1 MTHRRSKSF
10 ITVLRMKIG
19 DSKVIDV
26 NDINKRNILIVLI
39 LMIFFIGTT
48 TMIYHY
54 GYDKGYEEGTTKTTI
69 TTDYSTSPSMTT
81 EITATS
87 KTNTSDPD
95 LILNNRYHAVINGTD
110 VKIPVK
116 DKNIKEQLKDT
127 PPSPSSS
134 TTSTNTTARVDQT
147 LDLTPIFKDY
157 EKKHKWEVGTG
168 IGRVSNEWY
177 VPIEI
182 QRNFGYD
189 KGVSLQLNVKDNK
202 VDGFQASYKIR
213 F

>member
-1 MTHRRSKSF
+1 
-10 ITVLRMKIG
+10 MKIG
-19 DSKVIDV
+19 DSKVIDF
-26 NDINKRNILIVLI
+26 NDINKRNILIVII

-54 GYDKGYEEGTTKTTI
+54 GYDKGYKEGTTKTTT
-69 TTDYSTSPSMTT
+69 TTDSYTSPSLTT
-81 EITATS
+81 EITAAS

-95 LILNNRYHAVINGTD
+95 LILNNHYHAVINGND
-110 VKIPVK
+110 IQIPVK
-116 DKNIKEQLKDT
+116 DKYIKETLKDT
-127 PPSPSSS
+127 PSSPSSS
-134 TTSTNTTARVDQT
+134 TTSTPTTARVDQT

-157 EKKHKWEVGTG
+157 EKKHKWEVGAG

-177 VPIEI
+177 VPIEV
-182 QRNFGYD
+182 QRNFGYN
-189 KGVSLQLNVKDNK
+189 KGVSFQLNVKDNK

>member
-1 MTHRRSKSF
+1 
-10 ITVLRMKIG
+10 MKIG
-19 DSKVIDV
+19 DSKVIDF
-26 NDINKRNILIVLI
+26 NDDKINILIGSI

-48 TMIYHY
+48 TMTYHY
-54 GYDKGYEEGTTKTTI
+54 GYDKGYKEGTTKTTT
-69 TTDYSTSPSMTT
+69 TTDSYTSPSLTT
-81 EITATS
+81 EITAAS

-110 VKIPVK
+110 VQIPVK

-127 PPSPSSS
+127 PSSPSPSPSPS
-134 TTSTNTTARVDQT
+134 TSTTARVDQT
-147 LDLTPIFKDY
+147 LDLTPLFKDY
-157 EKKHKWEVGTG
+157 EKKRKWEMG
-168 IGRVSNEWY
+168 IGVGRVSNEWY

-189 KGVSLQLNVKDNK
+189 KGVSFQLNVKDNK

>member
-1 MTHRRSKSF
+1 
-10 ITVLRMKIG
+10 MKIG
-19 DSKVIDV
+19 DSKVIDF
-26 NDINKRNILIVLI
+26 NDVNKRNILIVII

-54 GYDKGYEEGTTKTTI
+54 GYDKGYKEGTTKTTT
-69 TTDYSTSPSMTT
+69 TTDSYTSPSLTT
-81 EITATS
+81 EITAAS

-95 LILNNRYHAVINGTD
+95 LILNNHYHAVINGTD
-110 VKIPVK
+110 IQIPVK
-116 DKNIKEQLKDT
+116 DKYIKETLKDT
-127 PPSPSSS
+127 PSSPSSS
-134 TTSTNTTARVDQT
+134 TTSTTSTTARVDQT

-177 VPIEI
+177 VPIEV
-182 QRNFGYD
+182 QRNFGYN
-189 KGVSLQLNVKDNK
+189 KGVSFQLNVKDNK

>member
-1 MTHRRSKSF
+1 
-10 ITVLRMKIG
+10 MKIG
-19 DSKVIDV
+19 DYKVIDF
-26 NDINKRNILIVLI
+26 NSINKRNILIVLI

-69 TTDYSTSPSMTT
+69 TTDSSTSPSMTT

-110 VKIPVK
+110 VQIPVK
-116 DKNIKEQLKDT
+116 DKNIKERLKDT
-127 PPSPSSS
+127 HSSPSTSSS
-134 TTSTNTTARVDQT
+134 TSTTARVDQT
-147 LDLTPIFKDY
+147 LDLTPLFKDY
-157 EKKHKWEVGTG
+157 EKKRKWEMG
-168 IGRVSNEWY
+168 IGVGRVSNEWY

>member
-1 MTHRRSKSF
+1 
-10 ITVLRMKIG
+10 MKIG

-26 NDINKRNILIVLI
+26 DGINKRNILIVLI

-54 GYDKGYEEGTTKTTI
+54 GYDKGYEEGTTKTTT
-69 TTDYSTSPSMTT
+69 TTDSYTSPSMTT
-81 EITATS
+81 EITAAS

-95 LILNNRYHAVINGTD
+95 LILNNHYHAVINGTD
-110 VKIPVK
+110 VQIPVK
-116 DKNIKEQLKDT
+116 DKNIKETLKDT
-127 PPSPSSS
+127 LSSPSTSSS
-134 TTSTNTTARVDQT
+134 TSTTAHVDQT
-147 LDLTPIFKDY
+147 LDLTPLFKDY
-157 EKKHKWEVGTG
+157 EKKRKWEMG
-168 IGRVSNEWY
+168 IGVGRVSNEWY

-182 QRNFGYD
+182 QRNFRYD
-189 KGVSLQLNVKDNK
+189 KGVSFQLNVKDNK

>member
-1 MTHRRSKSF
+1 
-10 ITVLRMKIG
+10 MKIG
-19 DSKVIDV
+19 DTKVLDF
-26 NDINKRNILIVLI
+26 NDINKRNLLIGYTILL
-39 LMIFFIGTT
+39 FFIGTIIM
-48 TMIYHY
+48 MIYQY
-54 GYDKGYEEGTTKTTI
+54 GYDKGFKEGTTKTTI
-69 TTDYSTSPSMTT
+69 TTDSSTSPSMST

-110 VKIPVK
+110 VQIPVK
-116 DKNIKEQLKDT
+116 DRNIKETLKDT
-127 PPSPSSS
+127 SHSPSSS
-134 TTSTNTTARVDQT
+134 TSTTARVDQT

-177 VPIEI
+177 VPIEV
-182 QRNFGYD
+182 QRNFGYN
-189 KGVSLQLNVKDNK
+189 KGVSFQLNVKDNK

>member
-1 MTHRRSKSF
+1 
-10 ITVLRMKIG
+10 MKIG
-19 DSKVIDV
+19 DSKVIDF
-26 NDINKRNILIVLI
+26 NDVNKRNILIVII

-54 GYDKGYEEGTTKTTI
+54 GYDKGYKEGTIKTTT
-69 TTDYSTSPSMTT
+69 TTDSYTSPSLTT
-81 EITATS
+81 EITAS
-87 KTNTSDPD
+87 NKTNTSDPD
-95 LILNNRYHAVINGTD
+95 LILNNHYHAVINGND
-110 VKIPVK
+110 IQIPVK
-116 DKNIKEQLKDT
+116 DKYIKETLKGT
-127 PPSPSSS
+127 PSSPSSS
-134 TTSTNTTARVDQT
+134 TTSTTTTARVDQT

-177 VPIEI
+177 VPIEV
-182 QRNFGYD
+182 QRNFGYN
-189 KGVSLQLNVKDNK
+189 KGVSFQLNVKDNK

>member
-1 MTHRRSKSF
+1 
-10 ITVLRMKIG
+10 MKIG
-19 DSKVIDV
+19 DSKVIDF
-26 NDINKRNILIVLI
+26 NGINKRNILIVI
-39 LMIFFIGTT
+39 TLMIFFIGTT

-69 TTDYSTSPSMTT
+69 TTDSSTSPSMTT

-87 KTNTSDPD
+87 KTNTSAPD

-110 VKIPVK
+110 VQIPVK

-127 PPSPSSS
+127 PSSSSSPSTSSSIS
-134 TTSTNTTARVDQT
+134 TTVHVDQT

-157 EKKHKWEVGTG
+157 EKKRKWEMG
-168 IGRVSNEWY
+168 IGVGRVSNEWY

>member
-1 MTHRRSKSF
+1 
-10 ITVLRMKIG
+10 MKIG
-19 DSKVIDV
+19 DSKVIDF
-26 NDINKRNILIVLI
+26 NDVNKRNILIVII

-54 GYDKGYEEGTTKTTI
+54 GYDKGYKEGTTKTTT
-69 TTDYSTSPSMTT
+69 TTDSYTSPSLTT
-81 EITATS
+81 EITAAS

-95 LILNNRYHAVINGTD
+95 LILNNHYHAVINGND
-110 VKIPVK
+110 IQIPVK
-116 DKNIKEQLKDT
+116 DKYIKETLKDT
-127 PPSPSSS
+127 PASPSSS
-134 TTSTNTTARVDQT
+134 TTSTTARVDQT

-157 EKKHKWEVGTG
+157 EKKRKWEVGTG

-177 VPIEI
+177 VPIEV
-182 QRNFGYD
+182 QRNFGYN
-189 KGVSLQLNVKDNK
+189 KGVSFQLNVKDNK

>member
-1 MTHRRSKSF
+1 
-10 ITVLRMKIG
+10 MKIG
-19 DSKVIDV
+19 DSKVIDF
-26 NDINKRNILIVLI
+26 NSINKRNILIVLI

-54 GYDKGYEEGTTKTTI
+54 GYDKGYKEGTTKTTI
-69 TTDYSTSPSMTT
+69 TTDSSTSPSMTT

-110 VKIPVK
+110 VQIPVK

-127 PPSPSSS
+127 PSSPSTSSS
-134 TTSTNTTARVDQT
+134 TSTTARVDQT
-147 LDLTPIFKDY
+147 LDLTPLFKDY
-157 EKKHKWEVGTG
+157 EKKRKWEMG
-168 IGRVSNEWY
+168 IGVGRVSNEWY

-189 KGVSLQLNVKDNK
+189 KGVSFQLNVNDNK
-202 VDGFQASYKIR
+202 VDGFQTSYKIR

>member
-1 MTHRRSKSF
+1 
-10 ITVLRMKIG
+10 MKIG
-19 DSKVIDV
+19 DSKVIDF
-26 NDINKRNILIVLI
+26 NDINKRNILIVII

-54 GYDKGYEEGTTKTTI
+54 GYDKGYKEGTTKTTT
-69 TTDYSTSPSMTT
+69 TTDSYTSPSLTT
-81 EITATS
+81 EITAAS

-95 LILNNRYHAVINGTD
+95 LILNNHYHAVINGND
-110 VKIPVK
+110 IQIPVK
-116 DKNIKEQLKDT
+116 DKYIKESLKDT
-127 PPSPSSS
+127 PTSAPSSS

-177 VPIEI
+177 VPIEV
-182 QRNFGYD
+182 QRNFGYN
-189 KGVSLQLNVKDNK
+189 KGVSFQLNVKDNK